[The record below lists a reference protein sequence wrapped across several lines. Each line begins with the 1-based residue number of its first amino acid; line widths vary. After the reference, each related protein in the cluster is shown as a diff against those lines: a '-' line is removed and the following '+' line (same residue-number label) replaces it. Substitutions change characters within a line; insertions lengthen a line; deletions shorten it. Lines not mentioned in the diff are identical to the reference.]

1 MPQISSLILLLLA
14 GSLSFIGCE
23 RHPYSQG
30 EIIYKYN
37 CANCH
42 MDDGSGLAK
51 LIPSLDK
58 SRLTLSEPAK
68 LVCLIRNGLP
78 VNKLTGQEM
87 PPNTILN
94 EVELTNLINYLGS
107 KYALKPQTV
116 QAPEV
121 KKMLAGC
128 QTH

>member
-1 MPQISSLILLLLA
+1 M
-14 GSLSFIGCE
+14 E
-23 RHPYSQG
+23 
-30 EIIYKYN
+30 
-37 CANCH
+37 
-42 MDDGSGLAK
+42 DGSGLAK

-58 SRLTLSEPAK
+58 SRLTLSTPEK

-78 VNKLTGQEM
+78 VNQLTGQQM
-87 PPNTILN
+87 PANTALN
-94 EVELTNLINYLGS
+94 EVEMTNLINFLGA

-128 QTH
+128 QTR

>member
-1 MPQISSLILLLLA
+1 MLTGFLMVS
-14 GSLSFIGCE
+14 GCQ

-30 EIIYKYN
+30 EQIYKYN

-68 LVCLIRNGLP
+68 LVCLIRKGLP

-87 PPNTILN
+87 PPNTTLN

>member
-1 MPQISSLILLLLA
+1 MT
-14 GSLSFIGCE
+14 GFITVTGCQ

-30 EIIYKYN
+30 ELIYKYN